1 LEGFWKKKECIA
13 LLMEKTDFMS
23 YEVRLNDRTA
33 KVELIDRDKN
43 KVRILV
49 DDKEFDAD
57 VIMVERGVY
66 SIIMNG
72 ISYNVEMIENGS
84 AKNYL
89 VNTLYDSFD
98 IEIIDAESKYQK
110 SRIKNV
116 GEDSNVM
123 STPMPGKVVKILV
136 KPGDEVKAGD
146 TVIIISAMKMESE
159 YKVKKDR
166 LIKEVLVKEG
176 DIVAGHQALI
186 IIE

>member
-1 LEGFWKKKECIA
+1 LEGFRKKKECIT
-13 LLMEKTDFMS
+13 LLIEKTDFMS

-33 KVELIDRDKN
+33 KVELIDRNKN

-66 SIIMNG
+66 SIILNG
-72 ISYNVEMIENGS
+72 ISYNVELIENGS
-84 AKNYL
+84 SKDYL
-89 VNTLYDSFD
+89 VNTLYDSFE
-98 IEIIDAESKYQK
+98 IEVIDAESKYLK
-110 SRIKNV
+110 SRLKDHGDDTNV
-116 GEDSNVM
+116 I
-123 STPMPGKVVKILV
+123 STPMPGKVVKVLV
-136 KPGDEVKAGD
+136 KPGDSVKAGD

-166 LIKEVLVKEG
+166 IIKEVLVKEG
-176 DIVAGHQALI
+176 DIVDGHQALI